1 MSIEHIIIA
10 LLAIIDAAVI
20 YELVKACGLLSDA
33 EDIILMQEGHI
44 LRLKKM
50 IEKRDDDSEG
60 GRGSK
65 S

>member
-1 MSIEHIIIA
+1 MSIEHIIIV
-10 LLAIIDAAVI
+10 LLIILDAVVI

-50 IEKRDDDSEG
+50 IEKHDDASEG